1 MLSVYKTFVDS
12 NRAGCKSAVK
22 IAGNEETVREAAFLR
37 KAASR
42 SYSPYS
48 VTSMGASASQ
58 AGRRTETLVRAQF
71 SPFLKES
78 SVSRPD

>member
-1 MLSVYKTFVDS
+1 MNYAAFGELRSFQLLCFVDQ
-12 NRAGCKSAVK
+12 SAF
-22 IAGNEETVREAAFLR
+22 RESSRGAFLR

-58 AGRRTETLVRAQF
+58 AGRRTESLVRVQR

-78 SVSRPD
+78 SVSLPD